1 MAFCVTICGDDNKL
15 GRMIYDQWKFY
26 RGVNVQ
32 GSFTDESVPSEV
44 QTIEDMLKNRFV
56 LEFQPDNYSILVD
69 NYNTLV
75 KSDVED
81 MLKNLFV
88 LEFQPDNYSLLVKS
102 AKFMEKDFD
111 DTEEWAMTEREFR
124 EWYFTHSHKET
135 MAFYNFLMQDTGN
148 FRKIAP
154 KIVEKELYKQWK
166 EDPVFFTDMVNE
178 FEDKS
183 VEEYTF
189 V

>member
-1 MAFCVTICGDDNKL
+1 
-15 GRMIYDQWKFY
+15 MI
-26 RGVNVQ
+26 V
-32 GSFTDESVPSEV
+32 
-44 QTIEDMLKNRFV
+44 EDVLKNFFMS
-56 LEFQPDNYSILVD
+56 EFQPDD
-69 NYNTLV
+69 YNILV
-75 KSDVED
+75 KS
-81 MLKNLFV
+81 
-88 LEFQPDNYSLLVKS
+88 VKI
-102 AKFMEKDFD
+102 KDEDFD
-111 DTEEWAMTEREFR
+111 DTEEWSMTEREFR

-135 MAFYNFLMQDTGN
+135 MAFYNFLMNDYGN

-154 KIVEKELYKQWK
+154 QVVEKELYKQWK

>member
-1 MAFCVTICGDDNKL
+1 MSFCVTISGVDNAIGK
-15 GRMIYDQWKFY
+15 MIYNQWKYY
-26 RGVNVQ
+26 RGVYAQ
-32 GSFTDESVPSEV
+32 ISTIDDEPMMPCRCGKSVV
-44 QTIEDMLKNRFV
+44 GGIIAEDMLKNFFMS
-56 LEFQPDNYSILVD
+56 EFQPDNCNI
-69 NYNTLV
+69 
-75 KSDVED
+75 
-81 MLKNLFV
+81 
-88 LEFQPDNYSLLVKS
+88 LVKS
-102 AKFMEKDFD
+102 AKIKDEDFD
-111 DTEEWAMTEREFR
+111 DTEEWYMTEREFR

-154 KIVEKELYKQWK
+154 QIVEKELYKQWK

-183 VEEYTF
+183 VEDYTF

>member
-1 MAFCVTICGDDNKL
+1 MSFCVTISGVDNAIGK
-15 GRMIYDQWKFY
+15 MIYDQWKYY
-26 RGVNVQ
+26 RGVYAQ
-32 GSFTDESVPSEV
+32 ISTIDDELMMPCRCGKSVV
-44 QTIEDMLKNRFV
+44 GGIIAEDMLKNFFMS
-56 LEFQPDNYSILVD
+56 EFQPDNCNI
-69 NYNTLV
+69 LV
-75 KSDVED
+75 KS
-81 MLKNLFV
+81 
-88 LEFQPDNYSLLVKS
+88 VKI
-102 AKFMEKDFD
+102 KDEDFD

>member
-1 MAFCVTICGDDNKL
+1 VENEIMAFCVTISGDDNVL
-15 GRMIYDQWKFY
+15 GRMIHNQWKYY
-26 RGVNVQ
+26 RGLEVH
-32 GSFTDESVPSEV
+32 GSFTEESVPSEI
-44 QTIEDMLKNRFV
+44 QTIENMLKNFFMS
-56 LEFQPDNYSILVD
+56 EFQPDNYNI
-69 NYNTLV
+69 LV
-75 KSDVED
+75 KS
-81 MLKNLFV
+81 
-88 LEFQPDNYSLLVKS
+88 VK
-102 AKFMEKDFD
+102 FINEDFD

-154 KIVEKELYKQWK
+154 QIVEKELYKQWK

>member
-44 QTIEDMLKNRFV
+44 QTIEDMLKN
-56 LEFQPDNYSILVD
+56 
-69 NYNTLV
+69 
-75 KSDVED
+75 
-81 MLKNLFV
+81 LFV
-88 LEFQPDNYSLLVKS
+88 LEVKPDNYSLLVKS

-124 EWYFTHSHKET
+124 EWYFTRSHKET

-154 KIVEKELYKQWK
+154 QIVEKELYKQWK

-178 FEDKS
+178 FEGKS